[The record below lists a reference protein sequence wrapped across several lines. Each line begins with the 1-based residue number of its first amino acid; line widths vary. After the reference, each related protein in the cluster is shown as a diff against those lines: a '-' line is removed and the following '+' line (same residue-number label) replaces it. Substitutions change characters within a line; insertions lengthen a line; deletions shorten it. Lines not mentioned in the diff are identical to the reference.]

1 MVVKMEEVKQIV
13 ENIEDEVKAAAKDA
27 AATVETAKEK
37 VSGAVETAVN
47 EVSETVEKTEKAVSD
62 EAQAL
67 GVTLKE
73 QIKGK
78 VVKIGAPG
86 ALVEIGKD
94 KPAVLHISEI
104 LRPEGKENCNNT
116 AELLNVGD
124 EIDVYVKRVKDGLV
138 QLTMVKPLALEWR
151 EIKKDMVVK
160 GTVTKLEKFGAF
172 VEIGAE
178 RPGLVHISEMAH
190 SYVRQPSDILKE
202 GDEVEAQVLEVNKR
216 KKQIKLSMKALQP
229 EPEAKEETE
238 AEEES
243 KPVAP
248 RPISARAQ
256 QLKEGKFNSEPRE
269 KRPVKRGAK
278 KREELNENVSNFI
291 FTDESSAEEEPTA
304 MEIAWRLATEK
315 AKNRKGSDDKKKKSS
330 NAEQDEIIARTLNN
344 KVG

>member
-1 MVVKMEEVKQIV
+1 MEEVNQVV
-13 ENIEDEVKAAAKDA
+13 ENIEEKVEAIMNDVEAAAEN
-27 AATVETAKEK
+27 V
-37 VSGAVETAVN
+37 
-47 EVSETVEKTEKAVSD
+47 EKAVVEEVQD
-62 EAQAL
+62 L
-67 GVTLKE
+67 GVALKE
-73 QIKGK
+73 QFNGK
-78 VVKIGAPG
+78 VVKVGAPG
-86 ALVEIGKD
+86 ALVDIGKD

-124 EIDVYVKRVKDGLV
+124 EIVVYVKRVKDGLV

-190 SYVRQPSDILKE
+190 SYVRQPSDVLKE
-202 GDEVEAQVLEVNKR
+202 GDEVEAQVLDVNKR

-229 EPEAKEETE
+229 EPEPKEETAETDE
-238 AEEES
+238 A
-243 KPVAP
+243 KPAAP
-248 RPISARAQ
+248 RPMSARAQ
-256 QLKEGKFNSEPRE
+256 QLKEGKVSSEPRE
-269 KRPVKRGAK
+269 KRPAKRGAK

-291 FTDESSAEEEPTA
+291 FTDENATEEEPTA
-304 MEIAWRLATEK
+304 MEIAWRFAMEK
-315 AKNRKGSDDKKKKSS
+315 AKNRKGSDEKKKKSS
-330 NAEQDEIIARTLNN
+330 NAEQDDIIARTLSN

>member
-1 MVVKMEEVKQIV
+1 MEETKQVV
-13 ENIEDEVKAAAKDA
+13 ENIE
-27 AATVETAKEK
+27 EK
-37 VSGAVETAVN
+37 VEAVMN
-47 EVSETVEKTEKAVSD
+47 EAEETVEKVEKAVVD

-78 VVKIGAPG
+78 VTKVGAPG
-86 ALVEIGKD
+86 ALVDIGKD

-138 QLTMVKPLALEWR
+138 QVTMIKPLALEWR

-160 GTVTKLEKFGAF
+160 GIVTKLEKFGAF

-190 SYVRQPSDILKE
+190 SYVRQPSDVLKE
-202 GDEVEAQVLEVNKR
+202 GDEVEAKVLEVNKR

-229 EPEAKEETE
+229 EPEAKEET
-238 AEEES
+238 ADTEET
-243 KPVAP
+243 KPATP
-248 RPISARAQ
+248 RPMSARAQ

-269 KRPVKRGAK
+269 PREKRPAKRGAK

-291 FTDESSAEEEPTA
+291 FTDENATEEEPTA
-304 MEIAWRLATEK
+304 MEIAWRFAMEK
-315 AKNRKGSDDKKKKSS
+315 AKSRKGSDDKKKKSS
-330 NAEQDEIIARTLNN
+330 NAEQDDIIARTLNN
-344 KVG
+344 KIG